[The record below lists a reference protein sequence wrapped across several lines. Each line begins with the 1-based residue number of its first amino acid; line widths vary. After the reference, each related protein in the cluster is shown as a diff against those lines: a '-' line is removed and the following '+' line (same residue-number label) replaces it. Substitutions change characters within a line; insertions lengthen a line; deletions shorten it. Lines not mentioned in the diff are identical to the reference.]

1 MRQLTRRGHGERG
14 MTILVVLIMIL
25 LMTAIG
31 AVIMLG
37 VDRNTE
43 MRGTYQKTVAGFQA
57 AEAGINVG
65 AATVMDKMG
74 NNLAPSGSDCNPNFG
89 GSPLSI
95 NGRTVTYTLSGCG
108 QSAALQA
115 LPADDPFAGVNADVY
130 TYTLTSNAVDS
141 SGFTEGNLKMQFYAR
156 QIPVFQFLNF
166 TTADLPLTPG
176 TPTVSAGRIH
186 TNGSLYLDT
195 LPTDCGGSGSGGG
208 GLQVMGPITFVGS
221 MYRGSR
227 TPNTSGG
234 HVWIS
239 TDGTQAHEVIFGL
252 ASQGDTSCGPG
263 STRGPISQQELN
275 TFGGR
280 VRNVKNITLPGG
292 YDLYCAPWDCPG
304 TMPAGA
310 NVYWQKADLRLVLD
324 LTASPAHLSGSFGPA
339 LPPINVVDASG
350 NVIASATAA
359 LHTMMQGAP
368 GILTYT
374 DVPTSGTIDCR
385 ASITGNHANC
395 ESTYSSGSNYTPKF
409 PGTTSTCPVAQTST
423 RSARALITS
432 NNYCYDYRYGG
443 YYDWKDAKPRI
454 LLNVD
459 WMALEEYNHNDSN
472 VFFNPA
478 GATPGNNGL
487 VIYLTV
493 KGLNSTGVNNY
504 GVRIFDAAR
513 AHFATTDPG
522 VTFATDEAIYVAG
535 NFNCAT
541 PNTSG
546 GNGVPETCG
555 TGGQTSTSIV
565 GDKEDNLSCAWM
577 ASSVAT
583 TPCSNFSTGS
593 YQWPGWSNGNMSTY
607 RLLDE
612 NSTTAPL
619 IPGYP
624 NPATPSGSPA
634 ATTFYNFALLAGF
647 DPTWCPT
654 DHTGLSCASIWVT
667 GGSPSL
673 DENWTGQQEWWVN
686 SSVSLDTSHHTC
698 YAYYTGINPTNDPS
712 FSCSTYTAQ
721 GGLTQAYA
729 PPNRN
734 FFYDTSFNTPA
745 NWPPLTP
752 FFVSLRQ
759 VLFTQPLQ

>member
-1 MRQLTRRGHGERG
+1 

-37 VDRNTE
+37 VDRNSE
-43 MRGTYQKTVAGFQA
+43 MRGAYQKTVAGFQA

-65 AATVMDKMG
+65 AATVMDKMS

-95 NGRTVTYTLSGCG
+95 NSRTVTYTLIGCG
-108 QSAALQA
+108 QSAVLQT
-115 LPADDPFAGVNADVY
+115 LPADDPFAGANADVY
-130 TYTLTSNAVDS
+130 TYTLTSSAVNS
-141 SGFTEGNLKMQFYAR
+141 AGYTEGNLKMQFYAR
-156 QIPVFQFLNF
+156 QIPVFQFLQF
-166 TTADLPLTPG
+166 TNGDTAITPG
-176 TPTVSAGRIH
+176 PASVFTGRIH

-195 LPTDCGGSGSGGG
+195 MDCGSSGSGGG
-208 GLQVMGPITFVGS
+208 GLQVMGPITFTGS
-221 MYRGSR
+221 LYRGGRS
-227 TPNTSGG
+227 PNNAQG

-263 STRGPISQQELN
+263 STRGPVAQSEVN
-275 TFGGR
+275 TFNGR
-280 VRNVKNITLPGG
+280 VRNVKNIILPGG
-292 YDLYCAPWDCPG
+292 YEMYCAPWDCPG
-304 TMPAGA
+304 SMTAGA

-324 LTASPAHLSGSFGPA
+324 LTANPAHLRAGFGPS
-339 LPPINVVDASG
+339 LPPINIVDASG
-350 NVIASATAA
+350 NVIASATNA
-359 LHTMMQGAP
+359 LETMMQGAP
-368 GILTYT
+368 GIITYA
-374 DVPTSGTIDCR
+374 DVPTSGTVDCR
-385 ASITGNHANC
+385 ASISGTSPNC
-395 ESTYSSGSNYTPKF
+395 ESTYSNGSNYTPKL
-409 PGTTSTCPVAQTST
+409 PNATSTCPVAQTSQ
-423 RSARALITS
+423 RGARAPITA

-443 YYDWKDAKPRI
+443 YYDWRDAKPRI

-459 WMALEEYNHNDSN
+459 WMALEEYNHNNSN

-478 GATPGNNGL
+478 GAIPGNNGL

-493 KGLNSTGVNNY
+493 KGANSAGVNNY
-504 GVRIFDAAR
+504 GVRVFDAAR
-513 AHFATTDPG
+513 AHYATSDPG
-522 VTFATDEAIYVAG
+522 VTFATDEAMYVAG

-546 GNGVPETCG
+546 GTGVPETCG
-555 TGGQTSTSIV
+555 TGGQTSTSMV
-565 GDKEDNLSCAWM
+565 GDKLDQLSCAWI

-593 YQWPGWSNGNMSTY
+593 YQWPGWSNGNVSTY

-612 NSTTAPL
+612 HSTVGPV
-619 IPGYP
+619 PSGYP
-624 NPATPSGSPA
+624 SPATPGGAPA
-634 ATTFYNFALLAGF
+634 ATTFYNFALLSAN
-647 DPTWCPT
+647 DQTWCPT
-654 DHTGLSCASIWVT
+654 DHTGKTCALIWST
-667 GGSPSL
+667 GGQPNL
-673 DENWTGQQEWWVN
+673 DEDWTGQQRWWVYSN
-686 SSVSLDTSHHTC
+686 VSLDTSHHTC

-721 GGLTQAYA
+721 GGYDQLYA
-729 PPNRN
+729 PPQRLN
-734 FFYDTSFNTPA
+734 FYDTSFNTPA